1 MCDDVFDD
9 DEHGITYNLHSDNY
23 HEVECLCGFIDYQL
37 HNYDANLCCTN
48 CGFTHSTHSFYKY
61 MKIDTT
67 FHNKICLCGYTIKER
82 HLFKDYNG
90 GLKCTSCGYFTS
102 DYIFINSYLDQI
114 KNTLYIDN
122 NENMIKKKEGENQ

>member
-37 HNYDANLCCTN
+37 HNYDENLCCTN
-48 CGFTHSTHSFYKY
+48 CGFSHSTHSFYKY
-61 MKIDTT
+61 MKIDIT

-102 DYIFINSYLDQI
+102 DNIFINSYLDQI

-122 NENMIKKKEGENQ
+122 N